1 MSLRQRDLPPDQNMF
16 LLYSVLFRRGIQEGK
31 KTGGVSGLLLP
42 GANYKH
48 ELDWGLFRGS
58 F

>member
-1 MSLRQRDLPPDQNMF
+1 MSLLQKDLPPDQNMF
-16 LLYSVLFRRGIQEGK
+16 LPHPAVLKGGAREDK
-31 KTGGVSGLLLP
+31 ETGGVSGLLLP

-48 ELDWGLFRGS
+48 ELNWGWFGGS